1 MLALGNVLVHD
12 FLDEVGPADYGECP
26 VLILADRDQDVF
38 LGEQVSLLRPPLHTL
53 VAMGDRVAILEGCA
67 AVSGKGHRVLILW

>member
-38 LGEQVSLLRPPLHTL
+38 LGE
-53 VAMGDRVAILEGCA
+53 
-67 AVSGKGHRVLILW
+67 